1 MTGFVIYDAPSFF
14 IFKPGQTQTMTKA
27 LVVDDSRLVRTMVAS
42 VLEKMGDISFD
53 EAGDGAEAVE
63 KLTEN
68 KYDIVILD
76 WMMPKM
82 TGEQV
87 LREIRGVKGPNKDT
101 PVLMVTAEVER
112 KKIISVASLGISGYV
127 TKPFTAEILEE
138 KIKGIIGKKKVSL
151 D

>member
-1 MTGFVIYDAPSFF
+1 MI
-14 IFKPGQTQTMTKA
+14 KA
-27 LVVDDSRLVRTMVAS
+27 LVVDDSKLVRQIELS
-42 VLEKMGDISFD
+42 VFNNIGGVEVD
-53 EAGDGAEAVE
+53 EAADGAEALE
-63 KLTEN
+63 KLTNN

-101 PVLMVTAEVER
+101 PVIMVTAEVER
-112 KKIISVASLGISGYV
+112 KKILTLASLGISAYV
-127 TKPFTAEILEE
+127 TKPFTADTLEE
-138 KIKGIIGKKKVSL
+138 KIKGVIGKKKVVL